1 MKILFHTDRLHFPC
15 WLSLGLALALGWL
28 LWSAP
33 VRAEDATSTIPMD
46 AAPLFETHCAGCH
59 INGGNI
65 IRRGK
70 NLKQRALKR
79 NGYEDVDAIA
89 TLITNGKGNMS
100 AYGDKLSSEEINA
113 LAQYVLDRAAVN
125 WH

>member
-1 MKILFHTDRLHFPC
+1 MKIQFHKDRLHFPR
-15 WLSLGLALALGWL
+15 WLSLGLALVLGWL

-33 VRAEDATSTIPMD
+33 VWAEDSASTIPID
-46 AAPLFETHCAGCH
+46 AAPLFETNCAGCH
-59 INGGNI
+59 INGSNI

-89 TLITNGKGNMS
+89 TLIINGKGNMS
-100 AYGDKLSSEEINA
+100 AYRDKLSPEEINA

>member
-1 MKILFHTDRLHFPC
+1 M
-15 WLSLGLALALGWL
+15 LGWL

-33 VRAEDATSTIPMD
+33 VWAEDSASTIPID
-46 AAPLFETHCAGCH
+46 AAPLFETNCAGCH
-59 INGGNI
+59 INGSNI

-89 TLITNGKGNMS
+89 TLIINGKGNMS
-100 AYGDKLSSEEINA
+100 AYRDKLSPEEINA